1 MHSRILEIGLY
12 FYRSLSPGLFRG
24 AQCAGMMERRTE
36 EQTNRPTDGQQA
48 YFAAKRSGCLGDSRL
63 EGAQRLNTQDTLL
76 TLLAV
81 QPACLVSVHAS
92 RGSVPRG
99 QGAWMAVFADAA
111 MGMGGIAG
119 AGGIIGTIGGGQLEF
134 QAIDEARRLLR
145 GVIQSAGMPHNA
157 SPPVATPPVL
167 RYALGPSL
175 GQCCGGE
182 VHLRY
187 ELVSHADVPALSR
200 RLMRILSPLALFGGG
215 HVGRALVQVLGNL
228 PLAVTWIDSRGEVFP
243 TSVPDNVAC
252 EHSDPVHAAVAQLA
266 AQSQVI
272 IMSFSHAEDLDVV
285 AACLQRQRARGDV
298 PFVGLIGSQTK
309 WATFR
314 HRLAARGFSDAEM
327 ARVCCPIGMPGI
339 RSKEPEVI
347 AVSVA
352 AQILQNLQIGKI

>member
-1 MHSRILEIGLY
+1 MKPQDE
-12 FYRSLSPGLFRG
+12 F
-24 AQCAGMMERRTE
+24 
-36 EQTNRPTDGQQA
+36 
-48 YFAAKRSGCLGDSRL
+48 FARL
-63 EGAQRLNTQDTLL
+63 TA
-76 TLLAV
+76 
-81 QPACLVSVHAS
+81 QPACLVSVHAA
-92 RGSVPRG
+92 RGSVPRE

-111 MGMGGIAG
+111 VGIGGHVG
-119 AGGIIGTIGGGQLEF
+119 GSVGGIIGTIGGGQLEF
-134 QAIDEARRLLR
+134 EAIGEARRLLR
-145 GVIQSAGMPHNA
+145 GNVLSKKHRLNAGPAALRAVSRPALRPA
-157 SPPVATPPVL
+157 SHPDSHPVL

-187 ELVSHADVPALSR
+187 ELVSSADLPALAR
-200 RLMRILSPLALFGGG
+200 RLLPTLAPLAIFGGG
-215 HVGRALVQVLGNL
+215 HVGKALVQVMGNL
-228 PLAVTWIDSRGEVFP
+228 PLQVKWIDSRDEIFP
-243 TSVPDNVAC
+243 TAVPDNVTC

-285 AACLQRQRARGDV
+285 AACLQRRRAQGDL

-314 HRLAARGFSDAEM
+314 HRLTSRGFSDAEL
-327 ARVCCPIGMPGI
+327 ARVRCPIGMPGI

-352 AQILQNLQIGKI
+352 AQIMQNLQNRDCGRNVREDNVGDGDGDGDGL

>member
-1 MHSRILEIGLY
+1 MKTHGI
-12 FYRSLSPGLFRG
+12 F
-24 AQCAGMMERRTE
+24 
-36 EQTNRPTDGQQA
+36 
-48 YFAAKRSGCLGDSRL
+48 
-63 EGAQRLNTQDTLL
+63 L
-76 TLLAV
+76 TFLAS

-92 RGSVPRG
+92 RGSVPRER
-99 QGAWMAVFADAA
+99 GAWMAVFADEAVC
-111 MGMGGIAG
+111 
-119 AGGIIGTIGGGQLEF
+119 AGGIFGTIGGGQLEF
-134 QAIDEARRLLR
+134 QAIDEARCLLR
-145 GVIQSAGMPHNA
+145 GNAQGTTTQRGAG
-157 SPPVATPPVL
+157 PPVL
-167 RYALGPSL
+167 RYLLGPSL

-228 PLAVTWIDSRGEVFP
+228 PLAVTWIDSRDEVFP

-285 AACLQRQRARGDV
+285 AACLQRQRARGDL

-327 ARVCCPIGMPGI
+327 ARVCCPIGVPGI
-339 RSKEPEVI
+339 DSKEPEVI

-352 AQILQNLQIGKI
+352 AQILLNKDLR

>member
-1 MHSRILEIGLY
+1 M
-12 FYRSLSPGLFRG
+12 
-24 AQCAGMMERRTE
+24 
-36 EQTNRPTDGQQA
+36 
-48 YFAAKRSGCLGDSRL
+48 
-63 EGAQRLNTQDTLL
+63 NTPDTFL
-76 TLLAV
+76 TLLAT
-81 QPACLVSVHAS
+81 QPACLVRVHAS

-99 QGAWMAVFADAA
+99 PGAWMAVFADAA

-145 GVIQSAGMPHNA
+145 GVIQSAGLPHNA
-157 SPPVATPPVL
+157 TSPVITPPVATPSVR
-167 RYALGPSL
+167 RYALGPNL

-200 RLMRILSPLALFGGG
+200 RLLRILSPLALFGGG

-228 PLAVTWIDSRGEVFP
+228 PLAVTWIDSRDEIFP
-243 TSVPDNVAC
+243 TVVPDNVAC

-285 AACLQRQRARGDV
+285 AACLQRRRAQGDL

-314 HRLAARGFSDAEM
+314 HRLAARGFSDAEL
-327 ARVCCPIGMPGI
+327 ALVRCPIGMPGI

-352 AQILQNLQIGKI
+352 AHILQNLQNLKEGDCGQNLPVDSGDGGGGGGL